1 MINPVVIDL
10 YISRNKLFF
19 LEESMDGY
27 GSPEDWPQGV
37 FDFLLDISDEFYNNQ
52 EEAIK
57 LLGHSEVEKQ
67 LQYLEKMEGRA

>member
-1 MINPVVIDL
+1 MINPIVIDL

-19 LEESMDGY
+19 IEKSIDGY
-27 GSPEDWPQGV
+27 GSPEEWPQAF

-57 LLGHSEVEKQ
+57 LLGYSEVEKQ
-67 LQYLEKMEGRA
+67 LQYLERMAGKA